1 MMKGFFLLA
10 AMLGLTVIGTA
21 STTAATRAPAS
32 PASETDFGACRY
44 YCGSHSYTTLAQCSA
59 VCGGPSN
66 CDKIC

>member
-1 MMKGFFLLA
+1 MIKRFFLLA
-10 AMLGLTVIGTA
+10 AMLGLTTLGTV
-21 STTAATRAPAS
+21 SATGQVTS
-32 PASETDFGACRY
+32 PTEPDFGACRY